1 MEGSE
6 GKGQLTTD
14 DLVDDGTTEPVIN
27 IRTFRFNFTLMSEQ
41 TLKSKY
47 EIKEL
52 ELNALL
58 EVTQAINNNV
68 PEESLYKIYNFT
80 LRSNLN
86 IKKLALFVLD
96 ESWNCKV
103 NFGTKVNLTK
113 AKLPECFKTVTD
125 VSRCHE
131 FGEGDFYEFDTVV
144 PVAHKKTTLALVFV
158 GGLANDEIYGN
169 DDAVRFIQA
178 LSNII
183 IVAIENKKLA
193 RKQLEQ
199 EALRKEL
206 EIASDVQQ
214 FLFPEKLPNTDVL
227 KIEASYLPHDR
238 VGGDYYDYVPINK
251 NQFLI
256 CVADVSGKG
265 IPAALMMSNFQASLR
280 TLLRQT
286 PNLTDIVEALNFQV
300 LENTKG
306 EKFITFFAAIYDVRL
321 KTMVYVNSGHN
332 PPILWSRKGG
342 IQLLEEGSTVLGA
355 MHPLP
360 FLNEGFLT
368 NLDDFLLFCYTDGLT
383 ETISEQGSE
392 FGVESLLS
400 YFSSDHIFTKDLK
413 TIHQDII
420 VALDAFKGRNGYH
433 DDITILS
440 CRVG

>member
-1 MEGSE
+1 MP
-6 GKGQLTTD
+6 D
-14 DLVDDGTTEPVIN
+14 ID
-27 IRTFRFNFTLMSEQ
+27 IRKQF
-41 TLKSKY
+41 

-58 EVTQAINNNV
+58 EITQAINSNL

-86 IKKLALFVLD
+86 LRKMALFVFD
-96 ESWNCKV
+96 DQWDCKAS
-103 NFGTKVNLTK
+103 FGTEHHFQKSTL
-113 AKLPECFKTVTD
+113 LPEFKTIQDIT
-125 VSRCHE
+125 HLKE
-131 FGEGDFYEFDTVV
+131 FEQCDFTEFDIVI
-144 PVAHKKTTLALVFV
+144 PVTHKSQTLALVFV
-158 GGLANDEIYGN
+158 GGLDRNDPRYETEDGI
-169 DDAVRFIQA
+169 RFIQA

-193 RKQLEQ
+193 RKQLAQ
-199 EALRKEL
+199 EAFRKEL

-214 FLFPEKLPNTDVL
+214 FLFPEKLPNTPTL
-227 KIEASYLPHDR
+227 KLEASYLPHDL

-286 PNLTDIVEALNFQV
+286 PNLTDIIEALNFQV

-306 EKFITFFAAIYDVRL
+306 EKFITFFAGIYDIRL
-321 KTMVYVNSGHN
+321 KTLVYVNAGHN
-332 PPILWSRKGG
+332 PPILWDRKNG
-342 IQLLEEGSTVLGA
+342 IRLLEDGSTVLGA

-360 FLNEGFLT
+360 FVNEGFIPD
-368 NLDDFLLFCYTDGLT
+368 LDDFLLFCYTDGLI
-383 ETISEQGSE
+383 ETINEAGNE
-392 FGVESLLS
+392 FGMQALTD
-400 YFSSDHIFTKDLK
+400 YFNQDHTYLKDLK

-420 VALDAFKGRNGYH
+420 VSLDVFKGKNGYH
-433 DDITILS
+433 DDITMLS

>member
-1 MEGSE
+1 MQ
-6 GKGQLTTD
+6 QLD
-14 DLVDDGTTEPVIN
+14 VKKQ
-27 IRTFRFNFTLMSEQ
+27 F
-41 TLKSKY
+41 

-58 EVTQAINNNV
+58 EITQAINSNL

-86 IKKLALFVLD
+86 ITKLALFVLD
-96 ESWNCKV
+96 DVWSCKA
-103 NFGTKVNLTK
+103 NFGTRHHYNKVKL
-113 AKLPECFKTVTD
+113 LPEFKTIQDIT
-125 VSRCHE
+125 HLK
-131 FGEGDFYEFDTVV
+131 EFDECEFTEFDIII
-144 PVAHKKTTLALVFV
+144 PVTHKSVTLALVFV
-158 GGLANDEIYGN
+158 GGLDKYDESYENEDGI
-169 DDAVRFIQA
+169 RFIQA

-199 EALRKEL
+199 ESLRKEL
-206 EIASDVQQ
+206 EIARDVQQ
-214 FLFPEKLPNTDVL
+214 FLFPEKLPNTDRL

-238 VGGDYYDYVPINK
+238 IGGDYYDYIPINK

-280 TLLRQT
+280 TLVRQT
-286 PNLTDIVEALNFQV
+286 PNLTDIIEALNFQV

-306 EKFITFFAAIYDVRL
+306 EKFITFFAAIYDVHL

-332 PPILWSRKGG
+332 PPILIDRKHG
-342 IQLLEEGSTVLGA
+342 LRMLEEGSTVLGA

-360 FLNEGFLT
+360 FLNEGFIT
-368 NLDDFLLFCYTDGLT
+368 DLDDFLIFCYTDGMT
-383 ETISEQGSE
+383 ETINESEKE
-392 FGVESLLS
+392 FGVDALLD
-400 YFSSDHIFTKDLK
+400 YFREERTFNKDLR
-413 TIHQDII
+413 TIHEDII
-420 VALDAFKGRNGYH
+420 VALDDFKGRNGYH

>member
-1 MEGSE
+1 MPELS
-6 GKGQLTTD
+6 
-14 DLVDDGTTEPVIN
+14 
-27 IRTFRFNFTLMSEQ
+27 
-41 TLKSKY
+41 LKSRF

-68 PEESLYKIYNFT
+68 PEESLYKIFNFT

-96 ESWNCKV
+96 DWWNCKV
-103 NFGTKVNLTK
+103 NFGTHENFLQI
-113 AKLPECFKTVTD
+113 ALPDYYKTLNGL
-125 VSRCHE
+125 SSIKGEESE
-131 FGEGDFYEFDTVV
+131 FSEFDIVI
-144 PVAHKKTTLALVFV
+144 PVAHKRNTLALVFV
-158 GGLANDEIYGN
+158 GGFYK
-169 DDAVRFIQA
+169 DDPRYEYEDAIKFIQA

-193 RKQLEQ
+193 RRQLEQ

-214 FLFPEKLPNTDVL
+214 FLFPKKLPNAERL
-227 KIEASYLPHDR
+227 KVEASYLPHDR

-251 NQFLI
+251 NQFLL

-286 PNLTDIVEALNFQV
+286 PNLTDIIEALNYQV

-306 EKFITFFAAIYDVRL
+306 EKFITCFAAIYDLSL
-321 KTMVYVNSGHN
+321 KTMVYVNAGHN
-332 PPILWSRKGG
+332 PPILWNKTNG
-342 IQLLEEGSTVLGA
+342 IRLLEEGSTVLGA
-355 MHPLP
+355 MDPLP
-360 FLNEGFLT
+360 FLNEGFVT
-368 NLDDFLLFCYTDGLT
+368 GLDDFLLFCYTDGLT
-383 ETISEQGSE
+383 ETMNEQGNE
-392 FGVESLLS
+392 FGQESLLR
-400 YFSSDHIFTKDLK
+400 YFQHDHTYLKDLK

-420 VALDAFKGRNGYH
+420 VALDTFKGRNAYH
-433 DDITILS
+433 DDITMLS
-440 CRVG
+440 CRVA

>member
-1 MEGSE
+1 ME
-6 GKGQLTTD
+6 LLD
-14 DLVDDGTTEPVIN
+14 
-27 IRTFRFNFTLMSEQ
+27 IRKQF
-41 TLKSKY
+41 

-58 EVTQAINNNV
+58 EITQAINSNL

-96 ESWNCKV
+96 DDWSCKTH
-103 NFGTKVNLTK
+103 FGTNCHFGQVRL
-113 AKLPECFKTVTD
+113 LQEFKTVQKISHLRD
-125 VSRCHE
+125 FPDCE
-131 FGEGDFYEFDTVV
+131 FSEFDIII
-144 PVAHKKTTLALVFV
+144 PVAHKNNTLALVFV
-158 GGLANDEIYGN
+158 GGLDKLDMSYENEDGIK
-169 DDAVRFIQA
+169 FIQA

-214 FLFPEKLPNTDVL
+214 FLFPEKLPNTPYL

-238 VGGDYYDYVPINK
+238 VGGDYYDYIPINK

-280 TLLRQT
+280 TLVRLT
-286 PNLTDIVEALNFQV
+286 PNLIDIVEALNYQV

-306 EKFITFFAAIYDVRL
+306 EKFITFFAAIYDIHL
-321 KTMVYVNSGHN
+321 KTMVFVNSGHN
-332 PPILWSRKGG
+332 PPILISRKNG
-342 IQLLEEGSTVLGA
+342 IRLLEDGSTVLGA

-360 FLNEGFLT
+360 FLNEGFITDLE
-368 NLDDFLLFCYTDGLT
+368 DFLLFCYTDGVT
-383 ETISEQGSE
+383 ETINEEGKE
-392 FGVESLLS
+392 FGFDALMA
-400 YFSSDHIFTKDLK
+400 YFSQDNIPLKSLK

-420 VALDAFKGRNGYH
+420 VALDTFKGRNGYH

>member
-1 MEGSE
+1 MAE
-6 GKGQLTTD
+6 L
-14 DLVDDGTTEPVIN
+14 N
-27 IRTFRFNFTLMSEQ
+27 IKKQF
-41 TLKSKY
+41 

-58 EVTQAINNNV
+58 EITQAINSNL

-86 IKKLALFVLD
+86 IRKLALFVLD
-96 ESWNCKV
+96 ADWSCKAS
-103 NFGTKVNLTK
+103 FGTDHHFNRSKL
-113 AKLPECFKTVTD
+113 LPEFKTIQDIT
-125 VSRCHE
+125 HLKE
-131 FGEGDFYEFDTVV
+131 FEQCDFTEFDIVI
-144 PVAHKKTTLALVFV
+144 PVTHKSDTLALVFV
-158 GGLANDEIYGN
+158 GGLDRSDPRYENEDGI
-169 DDAVRFIQA
+169 RFIQA

-183 IVAIENKKLA
+183 IVAIENKKFA

-199 EALRKEL
+199 EAFRKEL

-214 FLFPEKLPNTDVL
+214 FLFPEKLPNTEKL
-227 KIEASYLPHDR
+227 KIEASYLPHDL
-238 VGGDYYDYVPINK
+238 VGGDYYDYIPINK

-265 IPAALMMSNFQASLR
+265 IPAALMMSNFQAVLR

-286 PNLTDIVEALNFQV
+286 PNLTDIIEALNFQV

-332 PPILWSRKGG
+332 PPILWDKKHGLR
-342 IQLLEEGSTVLGA
+342 LLEEGSTVLGA

-360 FLNEGFLT
+360 FLNEGFVT
-368 NLDDFLLFCYTDGLT
+368 DLDDFLLFCYTDGLT
-383 ETISEQGSE
+383 ETVNEEGKE
-392 FGVESLLS
+392 FGVEMLMD
-400 YFSSDHIFTKDLK
+400 YFGQENTNTKDLK
-413 TIHQDII
+413 VIHQDII
-420 VALDAFKGRNGYH
+420 VALDKFKGRMAYH

>member
-1 MEGSE
+1 MKVVPEH
-6 GKGQLTTD
+6 D
-14 DLVDDGTTEPVIN
+14 
-27 IRTFRFNFTLMSEQ
+27 IRKQF
-41 TLKSKY
+41 

-58 EVTQAINNNV
+58 EITQAINSNL

-96 ESWNCKV
+96 DDWNCKA
-103 NFGTKVNLTK
+103 NFGTKHHFGKIKL
-113 AKLPECFKTVTD
+113 LPEFKTIQDITHLREFTD
-125 VSRCHE
+125 CE
-131 FGEGDFYEFDTVV
+131 FTEFDIII
-144 PVAHKKTTLALVFV
+144 PVTHKSNTLALVFV
-158 GGLANDEIYGN
+158 GGLEINHDHVQDEHG
-169 DDAVRFIQA
+169 VKFIQA

-183 IVAIENKKLA
+183 IVAIENKKLV

-199 EALRKEL
+199 ESFRKEL

-214 FLFPEKLPNTDVL
+214 FLFPETLPNTEIL
-227 KIEASYLPHDR
+227 KVEASYLPHDM
-238 VGGDYYDYVPINK
+238 VGGDYYDYIPINK

-280 TLLRQT
+280 TLVRLT
-286 PNLTDIVEALNFQV
+286 PNLTDIIEALNFQV

-306 EKFITFFAAIYDVRL
+306 EKFITFFAAIYDIRL

-332 PPILWSRKGG
+332 PPILIDKKNG
-342 IQLLEEGSTVLGA
+342 IRLLEEGSTVLGA

-360 FLNEGFLT
+360 FLNEGFITDLE
-368 NLDDFLLFCYTDGLT
+368 DFLIFCYTDGLT
-383 ETISEQGSE
+383 ETVNEKGEE
-392 FGVESLLS
+392 FGVEALTN
-400 YFSSDHIFTKDLK
+400 YFSQDITYNKDLK

-420 VALDAFKGRNGYH
+420 VSLDTFKGKNGYH

>member
-1 MEGSE
+1 MSA
-6 GKGQLTTD
+6 L
-14 DLVDDGTTEPVIN
+14 N
-27 IRTFRFNFTLMSEQ
+27 IKKQF
-41 TLKSKY
+41 

-58 EVTQAINNNV
+58 EITQAINSNL

-86 IKKLALFVLD
+86 IKKMALFVLD
-96 ESWNCKV
+96 DEWNCKV
-103 NFGTKVNLTK
+103 SFGTDHHFNRSNL
-113 AKLPECFKTVTD
+113 LPEFKTIQDIT
-125 VSRCHE
+125 HLKE
-131 FGEGDFYEFDTVV
+131 FEQCDFTEFDIVI
-144 PVAHKKTTLALVFV
+144 PVTHKSDTLALVFV
-158 GGLANDEIYGN
+158 GGLDKNDPRYENEDGI
-169 DDAVRFIQA
+169 RFIQA

-193 RKQLEQ
+193 RKQLAQ
-199 EALRKEL
+199 EAFRKEL

-214 FLFPEKLPNTDVL
+214 FLFPETLPYTDVL
-227 KIEASYLPHDR
+227 KIEASYLPHDM
-238 VGGDYYDYVPINK
+238 VGGDYYDYIPINK

-265 IPAALMMSNFQASLR
+265 IPAALMMSNFQAVLR

-306 EKFITFFAAIYDVRL
+306 EKFITFFAAIYDIRL

-332 PPILWSRKGG
+332 PPILVDKKKG
-342 IQLLEEGSTVLGA
+342 IRLLEEGSTVLGA

-360 FLNEGFLT
+360 FLNEGFVT
-368 NLDDFLLFCYTDGLT
+368 DLDDFLLFCYTDGLT
-383 ETISEQGSE
+383 ETVNEQQREYGT
-392 FGVESLLS
+392 ESLMS
-400 YFSSDHIFTKDLK
+400 YFQQKDTYTKDLK
-413 TIHQDII
+413 VIHQDII
-420 VALDAFKGRNGYH
+420 VALDRFKGKNGYH

>member
-1 MEGSE
+1 ME
-6 GKGQLTTD
+6 
-14 DLVDDGTTEPVIN
+14 DLE
-27 IRTFRFNFTLMSEQ
+27 IRKQF
-41 TLKSKY
+41 

-58 EVTQAINNNV
+58 EITQAINSNLA
-68 PEESLYKIYNFT
+68 EESLYKIYNFT

-86 IKKLALFVLD
+86 IRKLALFVLD
-96 ESWNCKV
+96 DDWYCKV
-103 NFGTKVNLTK
+103 HFGTTHHYGKV
-113 AKLPECFKTVTD
+113 KLLPAFKTIQDIT
-125 VSRCHE
+125 HLKE
-131 FGEGDFYEFDTVV
+131 FEECEFTEFDIII
-144 PVAHKKTTLALVFV
+144 PVAHKSSTLALVFV
-158 GGLANDEIYGN
+158 GGLDKNDMSYENEDGI
-169 DDAVRFIQA
+169 RFIQA

-214 FLFPEKLPNTDVL
+214 FLFPKKLPNTDRL
-227 KIEASYLPHDR
+227 KIEASYLPHDL
-238 VGGDYYDYVPINK
+238 VGGDYYDYIPINK

-280 TLLRQT
+280 TLIRLT

-306 EKFITFFAAIYDVRL
+306 EKFITFFAAIYDISL
-321 KTMVYVNSGHN
+321 KNMVYVNSGHN
-332 PPILWSRKGG
+332 PPILWDKKHG
-342 IQLLEEGSTVLGA
+342 IRLLEEGSTVLGA

-360 FLNEGFLT
+360 FLSEGFIT
-368 NLDDFLLFCYTDGLT
+368 DLDEFLIFCYTDGLT
-383 ETISEQGSE
+383 ETLSEDGTE
-392 FGVESLLS
+392 FGVDALLT
-400 YFSSDHIFTKDLK
+400 YFKQDHTYLKDLK

-420 VALDAFKGRNGYH
+420 VALDTFKGRNGYH

>member
-1 MEGSE
+1 MQELDV
-6 GKGQLTTD
+6 KKQ
-14 DLVDDGTTEPVIN
+14 
-27 IRTFRFNFTLMSEQ
+27 F
-41 TLKSKY
+41 

-58 EVTQAINNNV
+58 EITQAINSNL

-96 ESWNCKV
+96 DDWACKV
-103 NFGTKVNLTK
+103 NFGTRHHYGKTK
-113 AKLPECFKTVTD
+113 LLPEFKTIQDIT
-125 VSRCHE
+125 HLKE
-131 FGEGDFYEFDTVV
+131 FKECEFTEFDIII
-144 PVAHKKTTLALVFV
+144 PVAHKSATLALVFV
-158 GGLANDEIYGN
+158 GGLDKYTETYENEDGI
-169 DDAVRFIQA
+169 RFIQA

-199 EALRKEL
+199 ESLRKEL
-206 EIASDVQQ
+206 EIARDVQQ
-214 FLFPEKLPNTDVL
+214 FLFPEKLPNTERL
-227 KIEASYLPHDR
+227 KVEASYLPHDR
-238 VGGDYYDYVPINK
+238 IGGDYYDYIPINK

-280 TLLRQT
+280 TLVRQT
-286 PNLTDIVEALNFQV
+286 PNLTDIIEALNFQV

-306 EKFITFFAAIYDVRL
+306 EKFITFFAAIYDIHL
-321 KTMVYVNSGHN
+321 KTMVYVNAGHN
-332 PPILWSRKGG
+332 PPILVDRKHGLR
-342 IQLLEEGSTVLGA
+342 LLEDGSTVLGA

-368 NLDDFLLFCYTDGLT
+368 DLDDFLIFCYTDGLT
-383 ETISEQGSE
+383 ETVNEKGRE
-392 FGVESLLS
+392 FGVESLLT
-400 YFSSDHIFTKDLK
+400 YFQQDSTYTKDLS
-413 TIHQDII
+413 TIHEDII
-420 VALDAFKGRNGYH
+420 VALDDFKGINGYH

>member
-1 MEGSE
+1 M
-6 GKGQLTTD
+6 
-14 DLVDDGTTEPVIN
+14 TEQ
-27 IRTFRFNFTLMSEQ
+27 S
-41 TLKSKY
+41 LKAKF

-58 EVTQAINNNV
+58 EITQAINNNLS
-68 PEESLYKIYNFT
+68 EESLYKIYNFT

-96 ESWNCKV
+96 EEWSCKV
-103 NFGTKVNLTK
+103 SFGTAKTFSK
-113 AKLPECFKTVTD
+113 AHLLPEFKTIQDITHLKHFKKCEFSVFDIIIPVT
-125 VSRCHE
+125 
-131 FGEGDFYEFDTVV
+131 
-144 PVAHKKTTLALVFV
+144 HKSTTLALVFV
-158 GGLANDEIYGN
+158 GGLEKGDPRYENEDGIKF
-169 DDAVRFIQA
+169 VQA

-183 IVAIENKKLA
+183 IVAIENKKLV
-193 RKQLEQ
+193 RKQLVQ
-199 EALRKEL
+199 ESFRKEL

-214 FLFPEKLPNTDVL
+214 FLFPDKLPNTPKL
-227 KIEASYLPHDR
+227 KIEASYLPHDM
-238 VGGDYYDYVPINK
+238 VGGDYYDYIPINK

-286 PNLTDIVEALNFQV
+286 PNIRDIVEALNFQV

-306 EKFITFFAAIYDVRL
+306 EKFITFFAAIYDIRL
-321 KTMVYVNSGHN
+321 RTMVYVNAGHN
-332 PPILWSRKGG
+332 PPILIDKKNGMT
-342 IQLLEEGSTVLGA
+342 LLEEGSTVLGA

-360 FLNEGFLT
+360 FLNEGFVPDI
-368 NLDDFLLFCYTDGLT
+368 DDFLLFCYTDGLT
-383 ETISEQGSE
+383 ETVNEEGKE
-392 FGVESLLS
+392 FGSDRLAE
-400 YFSSDHIFTKDLK
+400 YFQSEDIFVKDLN

-420 VALDAFKGRNGYH
+420 VALDTFKGVRGYH

>member
-1 MEGSE
+1 MPG
-6 GKGQLTTD
+6 L
-14 DLVDDGTTEPVIN
+14 DLKKQ
-27 IRTFRFNFTLMSEQ
+27 F
-41 TLKSKY
+41 

-58 EVTQAINNNV
+58 EITQAINSNLS
-68 PEESLYKIYNFT
+68 EESLYKIYNFT
-80 LRSNLN
+80 LRSNLKL
-86 IKKLALFVLD
+86 KKMALFVLD
-96 ESWNCKV
+96 DEWNCKAS
-103 NFGTKVNLTK
+103 FGTDHQFHRSRL
-113 AKLPECFKTVTD
+113 LPEFKTIQDIT
-125 VSRCHE
+125 HLK
-131 FGEGDFYEFDTVV
+131 EFDECDFTEFDIVI
-144 PVAHKKTTLALVFV
+144 PVTHKSNTLALVFV
-158 GGLANDEIYGN
+158 GGLEK
-169 DDAVRFIQA
+169 DDPAYENEDGIRFIQA

-199 EALRKEL
+199 EAFRKEL

-214 FLFPEKLPNTDVL
+214 FLFPETLPYSDVL
-227 KIEASYLPHDR
+227 KIEASYLPHDMI
-238 VGGDYYDYVPINK
+238 GGDYYDYIPINK

-265 IPAALMMSNFQASLR
+265 IPAALMMSNFQAVLR

-321 KTMVYVNSGHN
+321 KTMIYVNAGHN
-332 PPILWSRKGG
+332 PPILWDKTNGLR
-342 IQLLEEGSTVLGA
+342 LLEDGSTVLGA

-360 FLNEGFLT
+360 FLNEGFVT
-368 NLDDFLLFCYTDGLT
+368 GLDDFLLFCYTDGLT
-383 ETISEQGSE
+383 ETVNEQGKE
-392 FGVESLLS
+392 FGVEALMD
-400 YFSSDHIFTKDLK
+400 YFNQDHTYTKDLRV
-413 TIHQDII
+413 IHQDII
-420 VALDAFKGRNGYH
+420 VALDKFKGKNGYH